1 MHPSHHAR
9 TTPTKAA
16 LVMAGTGETVTYAEL
31 DARSNQVA
39 HLFRREGLAAGDA
52 VAFFLENHP
61 RYFELLW
68 GAQRSGL
75 RYTCLSSKLLP
86 DEIEYIVRDCGAK
99 AFVTS
104 DALMPVAGEV
114 ARRVP
119 EARGFVLGQAG
130 SGFEDLL
137 AACAALP
144 VTPIADESAGAPM
157 LYSSGTTGRPK
168 GVLRPLVADQGIA
181 APNPQVRLG
190 RKLYGWTAE
199 TVYLCPAPLYHAA
212 PLAWSM
218 AVHALGGT
226 VVLMER
232 FDPEA
237 ALELI
242 ESRRVTSAQWVPTHF
257 VRMLKLPEEVRRRY
271 DLSSLQAVFHA
282 AAPCPVPVKQQ
293 MLDWWGP
300 IIHEYYAG
308 TEANGFCAIGPEEWL
323 ARPGSVGRAMV
334 GEVKI
339 CDDDG
344 RPLPPRREGLVYF
357 ANGGAFEYRGDPEK
371 TRQSRNA
378 QGWTTLGDVGWLDE
392 EGYLYLTDR
401 KSFMIISGGVN
412 IYPQEIENL
421 LVQHPKVADVAV
433 VGAPHDEM
441 GEEVVAVVQPMEWSD
456 AGEPLRKELLDFAR
470 ANLSHVKAPRR
481 LDFVPEL
488 PRDAT
493 GKLYKRLIRDRYGNS
508 PGPIAM
514 GARASQDRDG

>member
-39 HLFRREGLAAGDA
+39 HLFRREGLDAGDS

-68 GAQRSGL
+68 AAQRSGL

-86 DEIEYIVRDCGAK
+86 EEIEYILRDCGAK

-104 DALMPVAGEV
+104 DALMPVAIKV
-114 ARRVP
+114 APRVP

-130 SGFEDLL
+130 GGFQDLL
-137 AACAALP
+137 AARDGMP
-144 VTPIADESAGAPM
+144 MTPILDESAGAPM

-168 GVLRPLVADQGIA
+168 GVLRPVAANQGIA

-190 RKLYGWTAE
+190 SKLYGWTAE

-232 FDPEA
+232 FDAEA
-237 ALELI
+237 ALEVI
-242 ESRRVTSAQWVPTHF
+242 QTRRVTSAQWVPTHF
-257 VRMLKLPEEVRRRY
+257 VRMLKLPDEVRNRY
-271 DLSSLQAVFHA
+271 DLSSLQSVFHA

-293 MLDWWGP
+293 MMAWWGP

-308 TEANGFCAIGPEEWL
+308 TEANGFCAIGPDEWL

-344 RPLPPRREGLVYF
+344 RPLPPRTEGLVYF
-357 ANGGAFEYRGDPEK
+357 ANGGVFEYRGDPEK
-371 TRQSRNA
+371 TRQTRNA
-378 QGWTTLGDVGWLDE
+378 QGWTTLGDVGWVDE
-392 EGYLYLTDR
+392 EGFLYLTDR

-412 IYPQEIENL
+412 IYPQEVENL
-421 LVQHPKVADVAV
+421 LVGHPKVADAAV
-433 VGAPHDEM
+433 VGAPHEEM
-441 GEEVVAVVQPMEWSD
+441 GEQVVAVIQPMDWAEAGD
-456 AGEPLRKELLDFAR
+456 ALRDELMAYAR
-470 ANLSHVKAPRR
+470 ANLSHVKTPRR
-481 LDFVPEL
+481 LDFVREL

-493 GKLYKRLIRDRYGNS
+493 GKLYKRLLRDRYAAAPDPALAAGTN
-508 PGPIAM
+508 AQV
-514 GARASQDRDG
+514 SQD